1 MEVVSIRSPYL
12 IRGEKLMKM
21 IKQISAGVLL
31 SAGLLSGGIFSSSA
45 IAAECIAPANP
56 GGGWDF
62 TCRSIGKIMYDIG
75 VVDKPIQV
83 TNMAGGGGG
92 LAYTHVVSERA
103 TDEEL
108 IVAASSATATRLAQ
122 NAYAGMTAD
131 QVKFLGAIGA
141 DPGVIVVAK
150 DAPYESLT
158 DLLDAVKADPE
169 SVTFAGGSAA
179 GGFDHL
185 KVLMA
190 LGRADFNDI
199 SKVKYIGVDGGADAI
214 TQTIGGF
221 TQAMTGDIS
230 EVVGFLKSGDVRVL
244 AVLTDERIPGEF
256 DTIPTAKEQGI
267 DVVAVNWRGLYVP
280 KDISDEAYQKW
291 SGALAEVAKS
301 DEWAEQMEANGLAPF
316 TKVGD
321 DFAGYLEGVMAE
333 VKELSKELGVI
344 E

>member
-1 MEVVSIRSPYL
+1 MNLSRFL
-12 IRGEKLMKM
+12 KLT
-21 IKQISAGVLL
+21 
-31 SAGLLSGGIFSSSA
+31 AGLLVGLFVTGQAS
-45 IAAECIAPANP
+45 AAECIAPANP

-62 TCRSIGKIMYDIG
+62 TCRTIGKIMYDIG
-75 VVDKPIQV
+75 AVSEPIQV

-92 LAYTHVVSERA
+92 IAYSHVVNERN

-131 QVKFLGAIGA
+131 QVRFLGSIGA

-150 DAPYESLT
+150 DSPFQSLN
-158 DLLDAVKADPE
+158 DLIDAVKADP
-169 SVTFAGGSAA
+169 SAITFAGGSAA

-190 LGRADFNDI
+190 LGRAGYNDAQ
-199 SKVKYIGVDGGADAI
+199 SVKYVSLDGGADAI

-230 EVVGFLKSGDVRVL
+230 EVVGFLKSGDVRVI
-244 AVLTDERIPGEF
+244 AAFTEERIPGFE
-256 DTIPTAKEQGI
+256 DIPTAKEQGI

-280 KDISDEAYQKW
+280 KGISDAAYKKW
-291 SGALAEVAKS
+291 SDALAKVAAS
-301 DEWAEQMEANGLAPF
+301 PEWADAMKANGLAPF

-321 DFAGYLEGVMAE
+321 EFQNYLANVM
-333 VKELSKELGVI
+333 KEIQDLSKEIGI
-344 E
+344 IQ